1 MDQKKYDMIGVLGPT
16 ASGKTAFAAHL
27 ADRMKGEIISADS
40 RQVYRK
46 MDIGTG
52 KDYGDYL
59 VGNKRIPFHL
69 IDILEPGERYN
80 VYQYQKDFLR
90 VYRDIQER
98 GRMPVLCGGS
108 GLYIEAVLKGYRLIP
123 VPPDHKL
130 REELSQKSL
139 HELVDR
145 LKSESQDLHNTT
157 DLTSKKRAIRALEI
171 ARYYS
176 AHPEEDVDFP
186 PIKPFI
192 LGVKYDRPAQRRRI
206 TERLKQRLEAG
217 MVEEVRS
224 LMRSGLTRGDL
235 EYYGLEY
242 RYLARYLEGELSYEA
257 MFEYLNTA
265 IHQFAKRQMTWFRRM
280 QRNGITIHWLDGH
293 KPLED
298 KLEKAEKLLK
308 ESRDFR

>member
-59 VGNKRIPFHL
+59 VGNKKISFHL

-130 REELSQKSL
+130 REELSQKPL

-176 AHPEEDVDFP
+176 AHPEDDIDFP
-186 PIKPFI
+186 AIKPFI

-224 LMRSGLTRGDL
+224 LMRSGLTREDL

-280 QRNGITIHWLDGH
+280 QRNGLTIHWLDGH